1 MQTQKLCEGV
11 DLRVIDGQKFKTN
24 LVSLF
29 FNIPLRRDTITKAAL
44 LPAVLKRG
52 SANFPRFT
60 DMARHLEE
68 MYNAVCSAGVRMK
81 GDGEVL
87 YFSVEYISDRYIGE
101 NLTRDI
107 VSFLKEFVFLPLVE
121 NNGFK
126 PDYVTSEKENLRNA
140 ILSLIND
147 KKEYADVKCRE
158 LMFGSQG
165 YGMFEAGY
173 VEDLEDITPE
183 NLYAFYQDVLHNAK
197 ADIFVSGHV
206 EQETCKVVRDILAD
220 CLPPR
225 SASYISTE
233 VALPENKEI
242 RMVTEE
248 IDVVQSKISMGL
260 RCGVPSASSEYY
272 ALMLGSCIFGGS
284 PFSKLFNNVREKL
297 SLAYY
302 AVART
307 ERFKSVMMISSG
319 IETENFRAAYD
330 EIMVQFAKMQQGDF
344 SEEEIEAAK
353 KYLTTGLCSMKD
365 SLRSMED
372 YFLSQA
378 ILGMNQDVDDLL
390 DAILHV
396 EKEQIVQVMQKVT
409 FDTVFFLKGKNMEGG
424 QNEDGN
430 TI

>member
-1 MQTQKLCEGV
+1 MQTQQLCDGV

-29 FNIPLRRDTITKAAL
+29 FNIPLKRETITKAAL

-52 SANFPRFT
+52 SKNFPRFT
-60 DMARHLEE
+60 DMAKHLEE

-101 NLTRDI
+101 NLTRDA
-107 VSFLKEFVFLPLVE
+107 VSFLKEFVFSPLVE
-121 NNGFK
+121 NGGFK
-126 PDYVTSEKENLRNA
+126 PEYVEGEKENLRNA

-158 LMFGSQG
+158 LMFKGEG

-173 VEDLEDITPE
+173 AEDLEAITPE
-183 NLYAFYQDVLHNAK
+183 NLYDFYLDVIRGAK
-197 ADIFVSGHV
+197 ADIFVSGHAEKEV
-206 EQETCKVVRDILAD
+206 LDTVKDVLGTSFMPRDAE
-220 CLPPR
+220 
-225 SASYISTE
+225 YIKTAAAE
-233 VALPENKEI
+233 ANTGEI
-242 RMVTEE
+242 RQVTEE

-260 RCGVPSASSEYY
+260 RCGIEPTSKEYY

-319 IETENFRAAYD
+319 IETVNYRAAYD
-330 EIMVQFAKMQQGDF
+330 EIMVQFKKMQSGEFDD
-344 SEEEIEAAK
+344 SEIDAAK
-353 KYLTTGLCSMKD
+353 KYLTTGLCSVKD

-372 YFLSQA
+372 YYLSQV
-378 ILGMNQDVDDLL
+378 IMGGQQSIDELL
-390 DAILHV
+390 RNVLNV
-396 EKEQIVQVMQKVT
+396 EKQQIVNAMQKVK
-409 FDTVFFLKGKNMEGG
+409 FDTVFFLKGKEMKEGR
-424 QNEDGN
+424 E
-430 TI
+430 